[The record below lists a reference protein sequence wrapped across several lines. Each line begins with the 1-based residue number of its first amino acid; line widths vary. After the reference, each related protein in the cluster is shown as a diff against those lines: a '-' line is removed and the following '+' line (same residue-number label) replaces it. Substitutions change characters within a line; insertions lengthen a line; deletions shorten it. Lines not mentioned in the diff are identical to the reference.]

1 MISFVNAMK
10 LIPARGLDVKCR
22 ISRAEFWWDY
32 LALFIAMIIISV
44 LTVLLRISGFRFLAV
59 FGILFLAVLVVWVIL
74 AIRRIHDLDMS
85 GWWVLVMLVP
95 YLGGAAVLGMCLV
108 KGNVGPNRFGPD
120 PYSPGI
126 IEALLAKK
134 NAFKAQQPNQP
145 QPAQGQQPGFPAP
158 QQGFQQ
164 PQQGFAQQPGFQ
176 QQGFAQ
182 QPQGFQQPQPGFA
195 QQPQAQG
202 AQPQQPSAPEAPAQS
217 QPAAETQA
225 PESNASNGAKPQ

>member
-1 MISFVNAMK
+1 MISFGTALK
-10 LIPARGLDVKCR
+10 LLPARGLDVKCR

-44 LTVLLRISGFRFLAV
+44 LTVLLPI

-164 PQQGFAQQPGFQ
+164 PPQGYAQPQQGVPPQGYDPAQQGVP
-176 QQGFAQ
+176 
-182 QPQGFQQPQPGFA
+182 PQGYVP
-195 QQPQAQG
+195 
-202 AQPQQPSAPEAPAQS
+202 PQQPSAP
-217 QPAAETQA
+217 QA
-225 PESNASNGAKPQ
+225 PDANFAPQDQNNQQH